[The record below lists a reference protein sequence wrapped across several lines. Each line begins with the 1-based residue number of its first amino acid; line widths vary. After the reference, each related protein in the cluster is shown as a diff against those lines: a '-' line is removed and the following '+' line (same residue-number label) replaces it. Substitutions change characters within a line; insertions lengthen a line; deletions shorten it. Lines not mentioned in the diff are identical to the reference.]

1 MAVQHIIHTGL
12 TVHDLGHML
21 AFFAQVLGADIG
33 EIRQVPVGDTLGHIT
48 GVPGAQARVCMATL
62 PGGHVVELL
71 QYSAP
76 ASATAVAPRP
86 CDIGAAH
93 LALRV
98 DSVAGTASRAQAFGF
113 AVAGQLQH
121 LPGGPF
127 AGQWVAYVKD
137 PQGFTLELIGGA

>member
-1 MAVQHIIHTGL
+1 MAVLHTIHTGL
-12 TVHDLGHML
+12 TVHDLAHML
-21 AFFAQVLGADIG
+21 AFFGQVLGADVG
-33 EIRQVPVGDTLGHIT
+33 EIRQIPVGDTLGRIT

-76 ASATAVAPRP
+76 ESATTVAPRP
-86 CDIGAAH
+86 CDTGAAH

-98 DSVAGTASRAQAFGF
+98 ASVAETARCAQAFGF
-113 AVAGQLQH
+113 AVAGQKQF

-127 AGQWVAYVKD
+127 AGQWVAYVRD
-137 PQGFTLELIGGA
+137 THGFTLELIGGD

>member
-1 MAVQHIIHTGL
+1 MAVLHTIHTGL
-12 TVHDLGHML
+12 TVHDLPHIL
-21 AFFAQVLGADIG
+21 AFFGQVLGADVG

-62 PGGHVVELL
+62 PGGQVVELL

-76 ASATAVAPRP
+76 GSATSTAPRP

-93 LALRV
+93 LALQV
-98 DSVAGTASRAQAFGF
+98 DSVGETATQAQTFGF
-113 AVAGQLQH
+113 AVAGQLQF

-127 AGQWVAYVKD
+127 AGQWVAYVRD
-137 PQGFTLELIGGA
+137 ARGFTLELIGGA

>member
-1 MAVQHIIHTGL
+1 MAVLHTIHTGL
-12 TVHDLGHML
+12 TVYDLSHMQ
-21 AFFAQVLGADIG
+21 AFFRQVLGADIG
-33 EIRQVPVGDTLGHIT
+33 EVRQIPVGDTLGHIT
-48 GVPGAQARVCMATL
+48 GVPGAQACVCMVTL

-76 ASATAVAPRP
+76 ASATPAAPRP

-98 DSVAGTASRAQAFGF
+98 ESVADTAGRSQAYGF
-113 AVAGQLQH
+113 TVAGQMQY

-127 AGQWVAYVKD
+127 AGQWVAYVRD
-137 PQGFTLELIGGA
+137 AQGFTLELIGSA